1 MIPGLG
7 RSPEKGIGYPLPQY
21 SWAFLVAQLIKNPPA
36 MQETLVLSLGWE
48 DPLEKGK
55 ATQSS
60 ILAWRTPSTVESMG
74 LQRAGH
80 DQAAFKAEGNI
91 PGLV

>member
-48 DPLEKGK
+48 DPLGKEK
-55 ATQSS
+55 AIHSS
-60 ILAWRTPSTVESMG
+60 IRAYRILWTLKSMR
-74 LQRAGH
+74 LQRVGH
-80 DQAAFKAEGNI
+80 N
-91 PGLV
+91 